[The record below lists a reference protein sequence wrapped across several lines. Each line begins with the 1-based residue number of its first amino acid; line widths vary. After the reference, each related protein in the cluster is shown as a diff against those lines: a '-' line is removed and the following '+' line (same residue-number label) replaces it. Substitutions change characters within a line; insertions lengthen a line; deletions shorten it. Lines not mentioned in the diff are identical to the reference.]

1 MKDFYLAINDS
12 DCDKFNFWKKWL
24 IMNIAILKPLCKF
37 ANLHAYVKSFSS
49 STVNIQAEGGSLLS
63 GRDTVTID
71 QPQGMQ
77 LPEVT
82 SQFYCQL
89 MEAGRSTN

>member
-37 ANLHAYVKSFSS
+37 ANLHAYV
-49 STVNIQAEGGSLLS
+49 L
-63 GRDTVTID
+63 RDLITAHMD
-71 QPQGMQ
+71 CNR
-77 LPEVT
+77 
-82 SQFYCQL
+82 FYCDELDIVLKHTQTL
-89 MEAGRSTN
+89 